1 MPSKQARLANLRQL
15 IQHEGAVSQLALRL
29 QISPIYI
36 YRVLDGKFNIGDSMA
51 RKIEDA
57 YGFPPHWMDTTHGEE
72 GDDEPDTPLQEISE
86 QEGLVPSQRN
96 IRRSTP
102 TFSEAAA
109 SAAVAES
116 SSRSTTVMP
125 VLTTPVSPF
134 SSNAP
139 SAQVSEAK
147 SPPTPR
153 TAAVPIPAHPPAER
167 GTVEETRQ
175 RIVST
180 LINTLDRL
188 LASYSLEISDLE
200 KARLLMKTAEAVL
213 DSSASARTGGTS
225 QKTVIKLS

>member
-1 MPSKQARLANLRQL
+1 MPSKQARLSNLRQL

-57 YGFPPHWMDTTHGEE
+57 YGFPPNWMDVTH
-72 GDDEPDTPLQEISE
+72 DDESDDEVDIPMLEVTGQDQFVT
-86 QEGLVPSQRN
+86 SQRN
-96 IRRSTP
+96 SRRTAP

-109 SAAVAES
+109 SAAVSETTSRS
-116 SSRSTTVMP
+116 SSSTP
-125 VLTTPVSPF
+125 VLTTPVLASTYSEPTLAAETKT
-134 SSNAP
+134 SAP
-139 SAQVSEAK
+139 
-147 SPPTPR
+147 R
-153 TAAVPIPAHPPAER
+153 AAPVAAPER
-167 GTVEETRQ
+167 GTDGEARQ

-188 LASYSLEISDLE
+188 LASYSLDITDLE

-213 DSSASARTGGTS
+213 DSGASARAGGTA